1 MNVSFLERMQP
12 MKILSK
18 DWERKRMRGRNTPQL
33 RTMNATPA
41 VLVCAGFT
49 IAELLIAMAV
59 ATILAAMSVPIVN
72 STMARMRMNSAVS
85 AISSSISKARYQAIR
100 NSDIYTL
107 AISVPQNTY
116 VVTDVSTNVAN
127 TAVPLPNTVSINGG
141 NAAVFTYTLC
151 PNGTVYGAGGTCTNN
166 VNAPPALAVTYS
178 QLQTNINVSTV
189 GNVTT
194 TVIH

>member
-1 MNVSFLERMQP
+1 MTIFTNQ
-12 MKILSK
+12 
-18 DWERKRMRGRNTPQL
+18 RGIR
-33 RTMNATPA
+33 PA
-41 VLVCAGFT
+41 RRFHIARSAGSSRSASASRVAGFT

-59 ATILAAMSVPIVN
+59 AAILAAMSVPIVN
-72 STMARMRMNSAVS
+72 TTMARMRMNSAVS

-116 VVTDVSTNVAN
+116 VVTDVSTNVASS
-127 TAVPLPNTVSINGG
+127 AVPLPNTVAINGG
-141 NAAVFTYTLC
+141 SAAVFTYTLC

-166 VNAPPALAVTYS
+166 VNAPPALIVTYS

>member
-1 MNVSFLERMQP
+1 MT
-12 MKILSK
+12 ILTN
-18 DWERKRMRGRNTPQL
+18 EQGRT
-33 RTMNATPA
+33 RARRCHIVHSSSVRATA
-41 VLVCAGFT
+41 SASRVAGFT

-59 ATILAAMSVPIVN
+59 AAILAAMSVPIVN
-72 STMARMRMNSAVS
+72 TTMARMRMNSAVS

-127 TAVPLPNTVSINGG
+127 AAVPLPNTVAINGG
-141 NAAVFTYTLC
+141 SVAVFTYTLC

-166 VNAPPALAVTYS
+166 VNAPPALIVTYS

>member
-1 MNVSFLERMQP
+1 
-12 MKILSK
+12 MKITS
-18 DWERKRMRGRNTPQL
+18 
-33 RTMNATPA
+33 
-41 VLVCAGFT
+41 
-49 IAELLIAMAV
+49 AELPDSSAPAGQRRRNVAVKSASAGLSLPELVIGMAIAA
-59 ATILAAMSVPIVN
+59 ILTAMSVPVVN
-72 STMARMRMNSAVS
+72 STMSRMRMNSAVS
-85 AISSSISKARYQAIR
+85 SISTAISKARYQAIR

-116 VVTDVSTNVAN
+116 IVTDVSSNVAN
-127 TAVPLPNTVSINGG
+127 TAVPLPNIVAINGG
-141 NAAVFTYTLC
+141 TSAVFTYTLC

-166 VNAPPALAVTYS
+166 TNAPPALIVTYS

>member
-1 MNVSFLERMQP
+1 MT
-12 MKILSK
+12 ILSK
-18 DWERKRMRGRNTPQL
+18 KWEEPAARRFRVAPFSGVSTTPVV
-33 RTMNATPA
+33 PA
-41 VLVCAGFT
+41 SAGFT

-59 ATILAAMSVPIVN
+59 AAILAAMSVPIVN
-72 STMARMRMNSAVS
+72 STMSRMRMNSAVS

-116 VVTDVSTNVAN
+116 VVTDVSTNVAS

-141 NAAVFTYTLC
+141 QAAVFTYTLC
-151 PNGTVYGAGGTCTNN
+151 PNGTVYGAGATCTNN

-194 TVIH
+194 TVIR

>member
-1 MNVSFLERMQP
+1 MTS
-12 MKILSK
+12 LSK
-18 DWERKRMRGRNTPQL
+18 ALETTCARRCKVAAQRSGSTTAGEL
-33 RTMNATPA
+33 RCN
-41 VLVCAGFT
+41 GFT

-59 ATILAAMSVPIVN
+59 AAILAAMSVPIVN
-72 STMARMRMNSAVS
+72 STMSRMRMNSAVS

-116 VVTDVSTNVAN
+116 VVTDVSTNVAS

-141 NAAVFTYTLC
+141 TAAVFTYTLC
-151 PNGTVYGAGGTCTNN
+151 PNGTVYGAGGACTNN
-166 VNAPPALAVTYS
+166 VNAPPALTVTYS

>member
-1 MNVSFLERMQP
+1 VSFVERMQP
-12 MKILSK
+12 MTILSK
-18 DWERKRMRGRNTPQL
+18 ERERTGARGCKIPRLSGKST
-33 RTMNATPA
+33 TAATSNSG
-41 VLVCAGFT
+41 GFT
-49 IAELLIAMAV
+49 ITELVIAMAV
-59 ATILAAMSVPIVN
+59 AAILAAMSVPIVN

-85 AISSSISKARYQAIR
+85 AISSAISKARYQAIR
-100 NSDIYTL
+100 NSDVYTL

-116 VVTDVSTNVAN
+116 VLTDVSTNVAS
-127 TAVPLPNTVSINGG
+127 TAVPFPNAVSINGG

-151 PNGTVYGAGGTCTNN
+151 PNGTVYGSGATCTNN
-166 VNAPPALAVTYS
+166 VNAPPALTVTYS